1 MSILFSISFSILVI
15 LLVLPF
21 ACKWYLTKYLP
32 AWSELVD
39 ILKNGGKEN

>member
-1 MSILFSISFSILVI
+1 MSILFSILVI

-32 AWSELVD
+32 AWSELFD
-39 ILKNGGKEN
+39 ILKNAGKEK